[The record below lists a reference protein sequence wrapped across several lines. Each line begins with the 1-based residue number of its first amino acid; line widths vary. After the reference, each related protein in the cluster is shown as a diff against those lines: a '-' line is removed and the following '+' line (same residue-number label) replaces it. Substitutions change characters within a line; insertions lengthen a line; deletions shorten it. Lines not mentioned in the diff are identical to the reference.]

1 MATLDPCNKSKQ
13 TQLETTIN
21 PSGGHSYNLGGDG
34 DEVYD
39 DDHLET
45 MQGSRTVSPSVTERW
60 RGADVNDGGIRVS
73 LTCN

>member
-1 MATLDPCNKSKQ
+1 MSNHVDGDGD
-13 TQLETTIN
+13 EDVDVD
-21 PSGGHSYNLGGDG
+21 GDG
-34 DEVYD
+34 DEVY

-73 LTCN
+73 VTCN